1 MSRATAPHHV
11 LPQRLLTEI
20 ERSSQA
26 DFVANH
32 GDIHYLA
39 VSSAGDAP
47 ELLEGLQLLRG
58 EAKPAR
64 PLSAMAFKTSAG
76 ARPGGGSLQPAAM
89 IDPVAV
95 LSTGRYHVVEIGK
108 RGDLDGAFPER
119 ISIGRAVNKDIV
131 LRHESVSKF
140 HGWFEV
146 DSALMLYVVDAGSTN
161 HTVVRSRQLMAR
173 AREPVPSGTAIRFGA
188 IDTLVVDALS
198 LWAAFH
204 PLRLDTPAPGRPSR
218 SA

>member
-1 MSRATAPHHV
+1 M
-11 LPQRLLTEI
+11 PQRLLHDVVH
-20 ERSSQA
+20 SSQPA
-26 DFVANH
+26 FVANH

-39 VSSAGDAP
+39 VSTAGNLP
-47 ELLEGLQLLRG
+47 ELLEGLELLRG

-64 PLSAMAFKTSAG
+64 PLSAMAFKTNAG
-76 ARPGGGSLQPAAM
+76 ARGNGPNSIRPTAM
-89 IDPVAV
+89 VDPVEV
-95 LSTGRYHVVEIGK
+95 LASGQYHFIQIGK

-119 ISIGRAVNKDIV
+119 ISIGRAANKDIV

-146 DSALMLYVVDAGSTN
+146 DSAMVLYVVDAGSTN

-173 AREPVPSGTAIRFGA
+173 AREPVPPGTPIRFGT
-188 IDTLVVDALS
+188 IETLVVDAES
-198 LWAAFH
+198 LWVAFH
-204 PLRLDTPAPGRPSR
+204 SR

>member
-1 MSRATAPHHV
+1 M
-11 LPQRLLTEI
+11 PQRLLHEVVN
-20 ERSSQA
+20 SSQPA
-26 DFVANH
+26 FVANH

-39 VSSAGDAP
+39 VCTAGDAP
-47 ELLEGLQLLRG
+47 ELLEGLELLRG

-64 PLSAMAFKTSAG
+64 PLSAMAFKTNAG
-76 ARPGGGSLQPAAM
+76 ARGNGPGSIQPTATV
-89 IDPVAV
+89 DPVEA
-95 LSTGRYHVVEIGK
+95 LSTGQYHLIEIGK

-119 ISIGRAVNKDIV
+119 ISVGRVANKDIV

-146 DSALMLYVVDAGSTN
+146 DSAMCLYVVDAGSTN
-161 HTVVRSRQLMAR
+161 HTVVRGRQLMAR
-173 AREPVPSGTAIRFGA
+173 AREPVPPGTSIRFGT
-188 IDTLVVDALS
+188 IETLVVDAES

-204 PLRLDTPAPGRPSR
+204 SR